1 MHLHE
6 IILAT
11 AVACVVASPLH
22 AQTGTSAPAQ
32 APAPAASAPV
42 AGQDAPADPYAAPG
56 SPEELALQLANPVAS
71 LISLPM
77 QNNIDYGIGLT
88 DTHRYTLNVQPVIPF
103 SLNADWNLITRTIM
117 PIVSAGSPAPGVE
130 GATGFG
136 DIVQSFFFSPQ
147 RPVGGMIIGVGP
159 ALMYATATDDIL
171 GTGKWA
177 AGPTVVVLRQT
188 GPLTVGALVNHL
200 KAYAGDDARSDV
212 NATFINP
219 FLTYLTRTKTTFAVS
234 PELTYDWEG
243 SQWIAP
249 INFTVS
255 QLLLVGRRPI
265 SVFAGVRVYA
275 DAPPLGPE
283 WGVRFG
289 VTLLFPRR

>member
-22 AQTGTSAPAQ
+22 AQTGTPAPASAPA
-32 APAPAASAPV
+32 ATAPAAAQDPAP
-42 AGQDAPADPYAAPG
+42 QSSAAPG
-56 SPEELALQLANPVAS
+56 SADDLALQLANPVAS
-71 LISLPM
+71 LISVPM
-77 QNNIDYGIGLT
+77 QNNIDYGIGAT
-88 DTHRYTLNVQPVIPF
+88 DTYRYTLNVQPVIPF
-103 SLNADWNLITRTIM
+103 SLSADWNLITRTIM
-117 PIVSAGSPAPGVE
+117 PIISAGSPAPGVD

-136 DIVQSFFFSPQ
+136 DIVQSFFFSPK

-177 AGPTVVVLRQT
+177 AGPSVVVLRQK
-188 GPLTVGALVNHL
+188 GALTVGGLVNHL

-212 NATFINP
+212 NATFFNP
-219 FLTYLTRTKTTFAVS
+219 FVSYLLPSKTTLTVS
-234 PELTYDWEG
+234 PELTYDWE
-243 SQWIAP
+243 SDQWIAP
-249 INFTVS
+249 VNFIVS

-265 SVFAGVRVYA
+265 SVFAGVRAYA
-275 DAPPLGPE
+275 DAPSGGPE
-283 WGVRFG
+283 WGIRFG
-289 VTLLFPRR
+289 VTLLFPR